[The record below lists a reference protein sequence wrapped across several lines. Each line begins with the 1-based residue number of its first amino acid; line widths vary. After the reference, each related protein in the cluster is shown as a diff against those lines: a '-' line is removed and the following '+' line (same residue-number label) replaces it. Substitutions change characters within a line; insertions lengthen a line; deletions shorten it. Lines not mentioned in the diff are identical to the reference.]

1 MRKALILSVAV
12 HGGLLGLVLLALAAP
27 RPFAPR
33 PEQAIT
39 VEVVA
44 PSEVPEPS
52 AERREAAPA
61 DAKHADAK
69 RADAKPADAKPAD
82 AQPADAAPPAA
93 SPLAGLLDPAGILA
107 MYNLRVPATEF
118 DARAEAPAAL
128 TGDEVARF
136 KAHLRRCW
144 QRPAGLAPTS
154 TTRVVIRVSLAPDG
168 ALADEPALIEAG
180 AALDGPH
187 VMRAALEALARC
199 QPYGFLPRERY
210 SEWRELDVTFSA
222 RDMAG
227 G

>member
-61 DAKHADAK
+61 DAQ
-69 RADAKPADAKPAD
+69 PADAKPAD
-82 AQPADAAPPAA
+82 AQPADVAPPAA

-136 KAHLRRCW
+136 KAHLRQCW

-180 AALDGPH
+180 AAMDGPH

>member
-52 AERREAAPA
+52 AERREAAPV
-61 DAKHADAK
+61 DAQ
-69 RADAKPADAKPAD
+69 PADAKPAD
-82 AQPADAAPPAA
+82 AQPTDVAPPAA

-128 TGDEVARF
+128 TDDEVARF

-180 AALDGPH
+180 AAMDGPH

>member
-61 DAKHADAK
+61 DAQ
-69 RADAKPADAKPAD
+69 PADAKPAD
-82 AQPADAAPPAA
+82 AQPTAVAPPAA

-180 AALDGPH
+180 AAMDGPH

>member
-61 DAKHADAK
+61 DAQ
-69 RADAKPADAKPAD
+69 PADAKPAD
-82 AQPADAAPPAA
+82 AQPTDVAPPAA
-93 SPLAGLLDPAGILA
+93 SPLVGLLDPAGILA

-180 AALDGPH
+180 AAMDGPH

>member
-61 DAKHADAK
+61 DA
-69 RADAKPADAKPAD
+69 
-82 AQPADAAPPAA
+82 QPTAVAPPAA

-180 AALDGPH
+180 AAMDGPH

>member
-52 AERREAAPA
+52 AERREAAPV
-61 DAKHADAK
+61 DAQ
-69 RADAKPADAKPAD
+69 PADAKPAD
-82 AQPADAAPPAA
+82 AQPTDVAPPAA

-180 AALDGPH
+180 AAMDGPH

>member
-61 DAKHADAK
+61 DAQ
-69 RADAKPADAKPAD
+69 PADAKPAD

-180 AALDGPH
+180 AAMDGPH

>member
-61 DAKHADAK
+61 DAQ
-69 RADAKPADAKPAD
+69 PADAKPTD
-82 AQPADAAPPAA
+82 VAPPAA

-180 AALDGPH
+180 AAMDGPH

>member
-52 AERREAAPA
+52 AERREAAPV
-61 DAKHADAK
+61 
-69 RADAKPADAKPAD
+69 D
-82 AQPADAAPPAA
+82 AQPADAKPPDAQPTDVAPPAA

-180 AALDGPH
+180 AAMDGPH